1 MHCPPRRTYPTYC
14 RGASAFLFD
23 PYSIPMAVS
32 LIRIIK
38 RITRDNAIDW
48 TVTALKTLSD
58 VSPVPPLT
66 VATNVVLS
74 ILQLVSD
81 IKTNQQGCLSLA
93 QRATEL
99 LMFLQ
104 KRMEGKG
111 DAPQSLLD
119 DIREFEETLRS
130 IHKFMCQLSQMSL
143 IRRGFEK
150 SSIQEQLVQ
159 HEQKLEG
166 ARWRFQLSLSI
177 ETRYAL
183 SAFSGAPSNN
193 TPRIAYQGI
202 IANPMGSLEAPS
214 SLAGYPSKCP
224 VSSFEV
230 VDQFHGHGKSPSPA
244 HPIPTEEEEF
254 LADMIGDTDEF
265 GFHRYHQSDVIIRK
279 SNRKTIGWFQ
289 GSSDA
294 DVCGR
299 KMTIKRY
306 DEEKDLALKQW
317 VRDIKALR
325 HLQFVTVRCLVAS
338 VAKSLHVSHENLP
351 QMLGYS
357 NGKTPI
363 PFILLAGVQNRALD
377 EVMRSVLTTR
387 GLADCA
393 SLILRT
399 SAIAHAQRQLS
410 LSEIDAQ
417 CFIEHATYSID
428 SDNAVI
434 VGLPPSCVVWNR
446 LSYGGLKSSVEAYV
460 IQILREFVVAE
471 SSVLQ
476 VRPHK
481 AMTFNRYER
490 LLDLL
495 YFLFPGRGER
505 LALSSELEDL
515 LDGVDE
521 DNPLTLSALR
531 AVSKHQSQSV
541 RLLRGRYLVRS
552 LKPGDYGYITG
563 HSMDFSNFVV
573 LGNVQDGECV
583 DEMKHVVGEADCTM
597 FMCRHDPVTCHRS
610 DLPAGASSVAD
621 ERECWEVPLLEEDA
635 GVRVCHKTGL
645 ASAKS
650 AWEFLVTH
658 GASLAS
664 RHGIEPQALVL
675 VTRYGH
681 WDYYHTTGWSSS
693 LRNCPSIES
702 GSTTSDC
709 PAFPVPEFRAEAP
722 SDMSMLYFITS
733 SRHNFEAYVTDEPL
747 TALPH
752 HYCHP
757 FSHAELVDYIQL
769 DAEDMVS

>member
-1 MHCPPRRTYPTYC
+1 
-14 RGASAFLFD
+14 
-23 PYSIPMAVS
+23 MAVS
-32 LIRIIK
+32 VIRIIK

-58 VSPVPPLT
+58 VSPIPPLT

-74 ILQLVSD
+74 ILQIVSD

-119 DIREFEETLRS
+119 DIREFEITLRS
-130 IHKFMCQLSQMSL
+130 IHKFMRQLTQMSR

-150 SSIQEQLVQ
+150 SSIQEQLIQ

-166 ARWRFQLSLSI
+166 ARWCFQLSLSI

-183 SAFSGAPSNN
+183 SAFSSASSNN
-193 TPRIAYQGI
+193 TPRIVDQGI
-202 IANPMGSLEAPS
+202 IANPMGSPEAPS
-214 SLAGYPSKCP
+214 SLAGPSKCP
-224 VSSFEV
+224 LSSSEI
-230 VDQFHGHGKSPSPA
+230 VDQFHGHGTGKSPSPA

-325 HLQFVTVRCLVAS
+325 HLQFVTARCLVAS
-338 VAKSLHVSHENLP
+338 VAKPLHVSHENLP

-377 EVMRSVLTTR
+377 EVMRSVLTTC

-399 SAIAHAQRQLS
+399 YRDIASATAHARRQLS
-410 LSEIDAQ
+410 LSEADAHHFIDS
-417 CFIEHATYSID
+417 ATYGVSN
-428 SDNAVI
+428 DNRVI
-434 VGLPPSCVVWNR
+434 IGLPPPR
-446 LSYGGLKSSVEAYV
+446 KRSVSICRSLET
-460 IQILREFVVAE
+460 
-471 SSVLQ
+471 S
-476 VRPHK
+476 
-481 AMTFNRYER
+481 
-490 LLDLL
+490 LL
-495 YFLFPGRGER
+495 YRVLKNLSELMYDQSTTLHVGPCPSQELVQFNKYMQLYGLLRSLLPHRGEGLR
-505 LALSSELEDL
+505 LPPGLEDL
-515 LDGVDE
+515 LDDAGE
-521 DNPLTLSALR
+521 HGPLNFRALR
-531 AVSKHQSQSV
+531 AFGMHQFQFARPSSDES
-541 RLLRGRYLVRS
+541 LVQ
-552 LKPGDYGYITG
+552 PFAAGDYGYIPG
-563 HSMDFSNFVV
+563 GSMDLTKFVL
-573 LGNVQDGECV
+573 LGNIQDSEYRKGITQVIGNAEC
-583 DEMKHVVGEADCTM
+583 KL
-597 FMCRHDPVTCHRS
+597 FMSEHDPVICHRS
-610 DLPAGASSVAD
+610 SPPVATSSISDED
-621 ERECWEVPLLEEDA
+621 ERECWLVPLPPN
-635 GVRVCHKTGL
+635 GSYMRVSYETRLDPVKH
-645 ASAKS
+645 AR
-650 AWEFLVTH
+650 EFLIAH

-664 RHGIEPQALVL
+664 KHGVEAQDLIL
-675 VTRYGH
+675 VTRSQRYV
-681 WDYYHTTGWSSS
+681 YYCTMERPHS
-693 LRNCPSIES
+693 LRTHHAIELD
-702 GSTTSDC
+702 STASDGY
-709 PAFPVPEFRAEAP
+709 AFPVPEIHEEMLSEP
-722 SDMSMLYFITS
+722 SMVYLVTS
-733 SRHNFEAYVTDEPL
+733 SRPDFEAYVTDEPL
-747 TALPH
+747 SASSQYSTGSALSPVGC
-752 HYCHP
+752 YRRGQ
-757 FSHAELVDYIQL
+757 EETVDYVQL
-769 DAEDMVS
+769 NVEDMES